1 MKDKLIT
8 VWGFSMRE
16 RKYLFLLLAALV
28 FMPVVASAAAAPTV
42 DAVSIGAPKL
52 AAAGDNVT
60 ARRVT
65 VPLTM
70 DNTHVLVAMD
80 VPLRYGSVGDGIQ
93 LVNVEYATRVDYF
106 DEKITNI
113 DNENKTLIMGL
124 IAMAYDPAKPD
135 LEVGS
140 GPIAYLTFD
149 ISDPAMTSFNISSM
163 VTERPSHRLMMVWH
177 ERDGAG
183 QLDVKWNDD
192 LDFSIDV
199 PVTSAGANPIP
210 ESYALDQ
217 NYPNPFNAG
226 TVIRFALP
234 EASKVRVSVFNVL
247 GQTVKTLAD
256 QEMDAGYQTVSWDGR
271 DDNGNIAASGVYFYR
286 IAANKFNE
294 TKKMTLLK

>member
-16 RKYLFLLLAALV
+16 RKYLFLLLAVLV
-28 FMPVVASAAAAPTV
+28 FMPVVASATAAPTA

-80 VPLRYGSVGDGIQ
+80 VPLRYGNVGDGIQ

-140 GPIAYLTFD
+140 GPIAYLTFEV
-149 ISDPAMTSFNISSM
+149 SDPAMTSFNISSM

-177 ERDGAG
+177 ERDAAG
-183 QLDVKWNDD
+183 QLDVKWNSD

-234 EASKVRVSVFNVL
+234 EASKVRVSVYNVL

-256 QEMDAGYQTVSWDGR
+256 QEMDAGYQSVSWDGR
-271 DDNGNIAASGVYFYR
+271 DDNGNVAASGVYFYR
-286 IAANKFNE
+286 IAANMFNE